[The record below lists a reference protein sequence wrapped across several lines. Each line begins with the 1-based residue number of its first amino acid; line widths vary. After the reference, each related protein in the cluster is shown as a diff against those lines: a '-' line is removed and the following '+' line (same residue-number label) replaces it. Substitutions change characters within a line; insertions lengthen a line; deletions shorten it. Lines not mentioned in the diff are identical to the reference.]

1 MRVPGPVERVRTR
14 LEREAPV
21 EVQQFLPRGFERF
34 GKVLLLRLPEE
45 ARPYF
50 PVIGRAYLEELG
62 LTCVLRHTGAVAGEL
77 RRPSLER
84 IAGGEAEAE
93 IQEHGVRYRFDA
105 SQILFSRGNKE
116 ERARAGSLVQPE
128 EQVVDLF
135 AGIGYFTI
143 PAARAHPSVRVRA
156 VELNP
161 VSYHYLLENVQANG
175 VGEQVLATLGD
186 NRAVELPA
194 GAADR
199 VFLGFLPSSLPWVA
213 RGVELLRPEGGALHV
228 HLLAE
233 RRAPLSQAEAAVTA
247 ELERAGSRVLRVRAH
262 RVKTYGP
269 GSDHLVVDG
278 TVAGPARPG

>member
-1 MRVPGPVERVRTR
+1 MRVPGPVERVRAR

-21 EVQQFLPRGFERF
+21 AAQQFLPRGFERF
-34 GKVLLLRLPEE
+34 GRVLLLRLPEE

-62 LTCVLRHTGAVAGEL
+62 LTCVLRHTGAVDGEL

-84 IAGGEAEAE
+84 IAGDEAEAE

-116 ERARAGSLVQPE
+116 ERARAGSLVRPE

-143 PAARAHPSVRVRA
+143 PAARAHSSIRVHA

-161 VSYHYLLENVQANG
+161 ASYRYLLENVRANG
-175 VGEQVLATLGD
+175 VGKQVLATLGD
-186 NRAVELPA
+186 NRSVELPA

-199 VFLGFLPSSLPWVA
+199 VFLGFLPSALPWVA
-213 RGVELLRPEGGALHV
+213 RGVELLRPEGGVLHV

-233 RRAPLSQAEAAVTA
+233 RRAPLSEAEAAVSA
-247 ELERAGSRVLRVRAH
+247 EVERSGSRVLQASAH

-269 GSDHLVVDG
+269 GSDHVVVDA
-278 TVAGPARPG
+278 TVVRPAQAA